1 MGVGPDDS
9 RFLPAL
15 TINESLAV
23 AMISNVEEFALMNV
37 KSRLI

>member
-9 RFLPAL
+9 RFLPTL
-15 TINESLAV
+15 TINASLAV